1 MKSSLGD
8 KQRILHML
16 ECIDEINQATKEL
29 NREDFIRNSVVRIAT
44 VKWIEIIGEASVHI
58 TTSTKEKFVDV
69 NWNEIRGLRNIVV
82 HEYFGIQYNIIW
94 EVVTEHL
101 PKLKQQLI
109 EILKKI
115 D

>member
-44 VKWIEIIGEASVHI
+44 VK
-58 TTSTKEKFVDV
+58 
-69 NWNEIRGLRNIVV
+69 
-82 HEYFGIQYNIIW
+82 
-94 EVVTEHL
+94 
-101 PKLKQQLI
+101 
-109 EILKKI
+109 
-115 D
+115 